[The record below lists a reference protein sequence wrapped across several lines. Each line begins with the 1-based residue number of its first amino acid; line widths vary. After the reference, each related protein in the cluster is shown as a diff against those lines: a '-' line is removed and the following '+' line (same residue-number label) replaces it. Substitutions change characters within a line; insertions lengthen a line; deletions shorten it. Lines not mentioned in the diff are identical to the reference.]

1 MRGIVLAGGS
11 GTRLWP
17 LTWVVSK
24 QLLPVYDK
32 PLIYYSLSTLLL
44 AGIREV
50 LVITTSQ
57 GHSSFVELLGNGHE
71 LGIQI
76 QYEIQE
82 EPDGIASALRIGEG
96 FIGTEKVC
104 LVLGDNIFYG
114 VGLGLGLMQCTN
126 PQGAIAFSF
135 KVPDPERYG
144 VIVLDSNGK
153 PIQIVE
159 KPKTH
164 ISDLAIP
171 GLYFFDNTA
180 VERVMS
186 VQKST
191 RGEYEITSLLDS
203 YLQDGQLSI
212 QALQRG
218 TAWLDC
224 GTAES
229 MQDAA
234 NFVRIIE
241 ERQGLKIGCIE
252 EIVWRQGW
260 ITDSELMILG
270 KRNMHSSYGKYIMR
284 LVANA

>member
-1 MRGIVLAGGS
+1 MRGIVLAGGN

-17 LTWVVSK
+17 VTRVVSK

-32 PLIYYSLSTLLL
+32 PLIYYSISTLLL
-44 AGIREV
+44 AGIREI
-50 LVITTSQ
+50 LLITNSRDRLP
-57 GHSSFVELLGNGHE
+57 FMELLGDGHQF
-71 LGIQI
+71 GIDI

-82 EPDGIASALRIGEG
+82 EPDGIASAIRIGNR
-96 FIGTEKVC
+96 FIGKEKVC

-114 VGLGLGLMQCTN
+114 VGLGLGLKQCTN
-126 PQGAIAFSF
+126 PNGAIAFSF

-144 VIVLDSNGK
+144 VVVLDAQNE
-153 PIQIVE
+153 PVQIIE
-159 KPKTH
+159 KPNTF

-180 VERVMS
+180 AQRVKS
-186 VQKST
+186 LQKSS
-191 RGEYEITSLLDS
+191 RGEYEITSLLNS
-203 YLQDGQLSI
+203 YLDDKELEI
-212 QALQRG
+212 QSLKRG

-224 GTAES
+224 GTSES
-229 MQDAA
+229 MQDAS

-260 ITDSELMILG
+260 ITDS
-270 KRNMHSSYGKYIMR
+270 
-284 LVANA
+284 